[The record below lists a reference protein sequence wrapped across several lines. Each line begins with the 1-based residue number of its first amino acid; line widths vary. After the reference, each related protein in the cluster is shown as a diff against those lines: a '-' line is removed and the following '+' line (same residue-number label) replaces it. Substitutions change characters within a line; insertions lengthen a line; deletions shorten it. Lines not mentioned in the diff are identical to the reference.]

1 VTDVLSRLKAALAD
15 RYRFERPLGSGGAAT
30 VYLAQDLKHSRQ
42 VAIKVLRPEL
52 AAAVG
57 PERFLKEI
65 EIVGR
70 LQHPHILTL
79 IDSGEA
85 DGLLYYVMPYVEGE
99 SLRQRLTRERHLPV
113 DESNRLAREVAD
125 ALAYAHGEG
134 VIHRDIKPENIMLS
148 GGHAVVTDFGIARA
162 MSEAGG
168 ERLTQ
173 TGFAAG
179 TPAYMSPEQA
189 SAEDDVDAR
198 ADVYALGC
206 VLYEML
212 AGEPPFG
219 GGSNQA
225 IFTKHMLDPVPSVR
239 RLRPTVPQQLD
250 SAVSRALAK
259 VPTDRHA
266 TARSFGAVLERA
278 GQEPSAAQR
287 TLQIL
292 ATRRNAVL
300 AAVLVVVLVAVA
312 AVFFR
317 ARMASGPALSP
328 NRVAVMPFSVRGSNE
343 LAYLGGGMV
352 ELLSLALDGAGEIQ
366 TVDPHALLSS
376 IPADEGGTLGPEDAA
391 NAARRFG
398 AGRYVLGSVVQA
410 GGRLEVT
417 ASVYEVGGG
426 APLVASA
433 EADGEQAILDV
444 TDELARE
451 IVANLS
457 AGTELRLSRL
467 AATTTQSFTALK
479 AYLDGERAYHTLD
492 FPEAID
498 AFQRAIAEDSSFALA
513 YYRLSQAAV
522 WAATD
527 IRLGQWAAERAMEL
541 RDRLSERERRLLEA
555 FRALEQNDGREA
567 ERIYRSIIATYPDE
581 LQAWYWLGE
590 TLFHFNFRW
599 GRRITES
606 RFAFERAAFLSP
618 RQIEPLVHFAQVTA
632 IEGDR
637 PTADSLIG
645 ALLALEPV
653 QFAALPMR
661 ALRAILA
668 DDSLALQAVKEDLR
682 FADDVTRFQTVW
694 TPAVGVVDLDG
705 VEELNQFL
713 ADDPTS
719 SETEASSRTVLA
731 HVALARGHRIAARDQ
746 LAQVRSL
753 DYPTGLTTHALLETL
768 PFGTDQVTLI
778 RVLRAELDS
787 WNAEVPARESS
798 YFILPSPGEYPASRA
813 YLLGLLSARLGFDRL
828 ALGYAR
834 GLEQVA
840 ATEVGSLHG
849 DLALGV
855 RAEVARLAGNTL
867 EALGY
872 LERTQGHVSSFQA
885 YASPFAGQ
893 ARERFLRAELLRAMG
908 RDVEAINWYESIG
921 DGAAYDFAYL
931 GPAQLGLGQ
940 VHEARGDTAAAVH
953 HYRRFLELWS
963 ESDEEFR
970 PMVDTA
976 RARLGQLADSV
987 Q

>member
-1 VTDVLSRLKAALAD
+1 MTDVLSRLKAALAD

-300 AAVLVVVLVAVA
+300 AAV
-312 AVFFR
+312 
-317 ARMASGPALSP
+317 P
-328 NRVAVMPFSVRGSNE
+328 
-343 LAYLGGGMV
+343 
-352 ELLSLALDGAGEIQ
+352 LDGAGEIQ